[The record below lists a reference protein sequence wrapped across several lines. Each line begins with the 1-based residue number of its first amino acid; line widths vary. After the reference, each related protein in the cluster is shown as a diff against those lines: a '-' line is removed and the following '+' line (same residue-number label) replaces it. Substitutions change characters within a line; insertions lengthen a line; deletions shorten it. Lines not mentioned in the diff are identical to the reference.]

1 MFMMVI
7 GLIIKEMEQEFIYGK
22 MDQNIMDNGNNLKWM
37 DKELLHLQMELLLLG
52 LLKMINMLFDI
63 IYYSI
68 LYF

>member
-1 MFMMVI
+1 
-7 GLIIKEMEQEFIYGK
+7 
-22 MDQNIMDNGNNLKWM
+22 MDNGNNLKWM
-37 DKELLHLQMELLLLG
+37 DKELLHLQMVLLLLG